1 MPVNHYFQGGR
12 GIGNEAEKR
21 LHEDLIVEGLKIFGQ
36 DVYYLPRTLV
46 NKDIVLGEDTSSRF
60 DDSYLCEMYFETNE
74 GFAGEK
80 EIINKFGLEIRDDTT
95 LVVAKRSWTN
105 FVGSKANTIVSGRPN
120 EGDIIYVPLMSAFFE
135 ILFVENQEPFY
146 QLGNLPVY
154 KLRCTRFEYSGE
166 QMDTGF
172 DVIDEK
178 ADNVSLN
185 MIEYKFSLE
194 QGNIAETG
202 EGSIQLESSLSAD
215 TGQPT
220 FLMQEDWVQPNI
232 DQKSPYAQ
240 NLGLDA
246 EAGIGTSSTL
256 DDILDF
262 TERNPFGEI
271 DG

>member
-1 MPVNHYFQGGR
+1 
-12 GIGNEAEKR
+12 
-21 LHEDLIVEGLKIFGQ
+21 
-36 DVYYLPRTLV
+36 
-46 NKDIVLGEDTSSRF
+46 
-60 DDSYLCEMYFETNE
+60 
-74 GFAGEK
+74 
-80 EIINKFGLEIRDDTT
+80 
-95 LVVAKRSWTN
+95 
-105 FVGSKANTIVSGRPN
+105 
-120 EGDIIYVPLMSAFFE
+120 
-135 ILFVENQEPFY
+135 
-146 QLGNLPVY
+146 
-154 KLRCTRFEYSGE
+154 
-166 QMDTGF
+166 MDTGF

-220 FLMQEDWVQPNI
+220 FLMQEDWEQPNI

-246 EAGIGTSSTL
+246 EAGIGTASTL

-262 TERNPFGEI
+262 TERNPFG
-271 DG
+271 D